1 MPNDGTPEMEPNPR
15 HSPALLPSSYS
26 SLPNLNYLQREP
38 FGPPADHSTRCPPGS
53 PRGDPSSGGG
63 SLDGPPH
70 PAYWGPPIPL
80 CRGPP
85 NDPPP
90 PLGAG
95 YASKDTPLP
104 RGGLA
109 PRAPP
114 DFTADILC
122 CFKWE
127 NVPEWHG
134 DGVKTKLSLLLPT
147 LPVARRGYE

>member
-1 MPNDGTPEMEPNPR
+1 MMARRKEGGWNRIQGTLLHCFHHLTAACQIRTTLNANRLGHLQTIRQDVRQGHLEVTPHQGEDPR
-15 HSPALLPSSYS
+15 M
-26 SLPNLNYLQREP
+26 
-38 FGPPADHSTRCPPGS
+38 D
-53 PRGDPSSGGG
+53 
-63 SLDGPPH
+63 H
-70 PAYWGPPIPL
+70 PAYWGPRIPL

-90 PLGAG
+90 PPGAG

-114 DFTADILC
+114 DFTADVLC

-134 DGVKTKLSLLLPT
+134 VGGKLC
-147 LPVARRGYE
+147 GYAN